1 MRRKIVLATLL
12 CLATAALAVGAAPA
26 LAAGGCDCHTAI
38 PPRNGA
44 RAAHA
49 PLLVRVT
56 ACATCHKGMA
66 VPHPTLVKP
75 KLSFA
80 ASVYTTKKGESF
92 VELAGRLTT
101 RRGVGLDGVVVF
113 LQQRAPGAT
122 AFVDLKTVTTHRIKS
137 VPLTF
142 SYQRP
147 NGWFSARVTA
157 PVWGATYRA
166 VTRGVRGTKVVR
178 PALRVT
184 LLQAILWNGVR
195 GLDSNGRLQ
204 LGRSVK
210 LDGTALPAE
219 LLAGEKVK
227 LTLQKV
233 APGGARVMMVGEAT
247 IGSDGKYGWEVTPT
261 MRGRYWF
268 VAKLLAT
275 EEHYGYTCVG
285 PRFPVK

>member
-1 MRRKIVLATLL
+1 MRHTIVLTVLL
-12 CLATAALAVGAAPA
+12 CLATALAIGAAPA
-26 LAAGGCDCHTAI
+26 LAASGCTCHTAA
-38 PPRNGA
+38 PPTNGA
-44 RAAHA
+44 RAVHA

-56 ACATCHKGMA
+56 SCATCHKGMA

-75 KLSFA
+75 KLSFE
-80 ASVYTTKKGESF
+80 ASVHTTKKGESS

-101 RRGVGLDGVVVF
+101 RRGGGLNRVVVC

-122 AFVDLKTVTTHRIKS
+122 AFVDVKTVTTHKIKS

-147 NGWFSARVTA
+147 NGWFSARVTS

-166 VTRGVRGTKVVR
+166 VTRGVHGTKVVK
-178 PALRVT
+178 PALRET

-195 GLDSNGRLQ
+195 GLDNNGRLQ
-204 LGRSVK
+204 LGRSVT
-210 LDGTALPAE
+210 LDGTAFPAE

-247 IGSDGKYGWEVTPT
+247 IGSDGKYSWEVTPT

-268 VAKLLAT
+268 VAKLPAA